1 MTLSIHDNLLVSY
14 EVQCEQRT
22 ITLRTEYRD
31 PNKPREFTNVVFK
44 GVQAYHF
51 DSDAFGNIIF
61 DVPEVPVEQFLTEY
75 GGEISELYR
84 MNGSPTWAEH
94 LVSAPEYLREHG
106 IKAFILSASLGL
118 SGWVLAREISIGSTQ
133 PVLANEVSQA
143 DGL

>member
-51 DSDAFGNIIF
+51 YSDAFGNIIF
-61 DVPEVPVEQFLTEY
+61 DVANIPAEQFIKEF
-75 GGEISELYR
+75 GVEISELYR
-84 MNGSPTWAEH
+84 MNGSPTWAAD
-94 LVSAPEYLREHG
+94 LVSAPEYLREQG

-118 SGWVLAREISIGSTQ
+118 SGWVLAHEISVASIQ
-133 PVLANEVSQA
+133 PARGNDVPQ